1 MKWPKAGALCFHQT
15 WYSPPR
21 RAPLLLSRCGVGRK
35 DLGNKPGPP
44 QAAVNLHCPCTHNA
58 LCLNVL

>member
-1 MKWPKAGALCFHQT
+1 MEWPKAGALCFHQT

-21 RAPLLLSRCGVGRK
+21 RAPLLLSKCGVGRK

-44 QAAVNLHCPCTHNA
+44 AGRGQPSLPHAHTTLFA
-58 LCLNVL
+58 